1 MRVVRSI
8 LVLMFAFAALFTATA
23 QNPPA
28 GAGQRG
34 GGRGGEQRGGAAAE
48 QRGGAPGDAR
58 GGRGGRGGGGQGGI
72 QFMNVT
78 STAWPDGGLIPLRY
92 TQVGGETSP
101 GVQWSN
107 VPQGTA
113 SFVVLFHDLDA
124 LVNPPNPP
132 AADGTPAPAKPPQ
145 TLTHWLMWNIPPTTT
160 NIPPGRADGFEL
172 EDKIKQ
178 ISASG
183 FRYRGPGAPAAGPFH
198 HYVLEVY
205 ALDTMLDIPVVAPS
219 PQGPNPNVPATRE
232 AVFNAM
238 AGHIRGKGTYVG
250 IFHRPQ

>member
-72 QFMNVT
+72 QIMNLT

-101 GVQWSN
+101 GVQWSGA
-107 VPQGTA
+107 PQGIM
-113 SFVVLFHDLDA
+113 SYVVTFHD
-124 LVNPPNPP
+124 
-132 AADGTPAPAKPPQ
+132 ADT
-145 TLTHWLMWNIPPTTT
+145 
-160 NIPPGRADGFEL
+160 
-172 EDKIKQ
+172 
-178 ISASG
+178 
-183 FRYRGPGAPAAGPFH
+183 
-198 HYVLEVY
+198 
-205 ALDTMLDIPVVAPS
+205 VVANS
-219 PQGPNPNVPATRE
+219 TDG
-232 AVFNAM
+232 
-238 AGHIRGKGTYVG
+238 
-250 IFHRPQ
+250 

>member
-34 GGRGGEQRGGAAAE
+34 GGRGGEQRGGAAPAE

-58 GGRGGRGGGGQGGI
+58 GGRGGTRRAVAGR
-72 QFMNVT
+72 NSDYRVT
-78 STAWPDGGLIPLRY
+78 STAWPDGRQIPLRY

-113 SFVVLFHDLDA
+113 SFVLLFHDLDA
-124 LVNPPNPP
+124 LVNPPNAP
-132 AADGTPAPAKPPQ
+132 APDGTPAPPKPPQ
-145 TLTHWLMWNIPPTTT
+145 TP
-160 NIPPGRADGFEL
+160 
-172 EDKIKQ
+172 
-178 ISASG
+178 
-183 FRYRGPGAPAAGPFH
+183 
-198 HYVLEVY
+198 
-205 ALDTMLDIPVVAPS
+205 
-219 PQGPNPNVPATRE
+219 
-232 AVFNAM
+232 
-238 AGHIRGKGTYVG
+238 HIG
-250 IFHRPQ
+250 